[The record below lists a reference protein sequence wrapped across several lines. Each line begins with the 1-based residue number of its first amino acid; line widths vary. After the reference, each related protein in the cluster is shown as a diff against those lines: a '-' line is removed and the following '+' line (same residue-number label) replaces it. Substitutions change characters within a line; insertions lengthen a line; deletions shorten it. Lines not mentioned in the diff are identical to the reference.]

1 MWMSA
6 EGTSSTFFRNTRR
19 FAPNKNLRL
28 HKRYFIFTFLQ
39 FLPMNALFCV
49 DLDHQGIDL
58 FLFIRCNKLFCA
70 NLSLVKSEQRVK
82 KKEGCAIL
90 LLMYYKSWKKTIFFF
105 FFLLQTPVI
114 VDGREDRVCLHPIK
128 CGICN
133 AIKCISKYFN
143 LNCLLAGLM
152 FVDGSV
158 IYYHLRI

>member
-1 MWMSA
+1 MVLLVVVMPREYDMYNNRRMFFYIKAPNLNCDSGMKKKWLLGSSPMWMSA

-90 LLMYYKSWKKTIFFF
+90 LLMYYKSWKKNHIL
-105 FFLLQTPVI
+105 FFLFAS
-114 VDGREDRVCLHPIK
+114 DSS
-128 CGICN
+128 N
-133 AIKCISKYFN
+133 SWW
-143 LNCLLAGLM
+143 
-152 FVDGSV
+152 
-158 IYYHLRI
+158 